1 MTHPIGPDSRVT
13 LVDGSGYIFRAFH
26 GLPPLTRKSDGAPI
40 GAVSGFC
47 NMIFKLLADERD
59 GDQPTHL
66 AVIFDASGPTFRND
80 IYPAYK
86 ANRPP
91 APEDLVPQFPMIRE
105 ATRAFGLPSI
115 ELPGYEADDLI
126 ATYARQAAEKGAKV
140 RILSSDKD
148 LMQLITDK
156 IFLYDPMKDRPM
168 GPEAV
173 MEKFGVAPEQVI
185 DVQSLAGDSTDNVP
199 GAPGI
204 GVKTAAELLGI
215 YGNLETLLDRASEI
229 KQPKRRETLIQ
240 FREQIEISKRLVTL
254 MDNVPVLEHLEH
266 FGVREPE
273 PTVLLDFLRKMELR
287 TLTGRVEAGLRRD
300 GYVADKADHGDAA
313 PAGITTAGAVSVPN
327 AEGAPASQAVIPPSV
342 HSPIDTKAYETI
354 TSLTRLDD
362 WVARIQAQGY
372 VAFDTET
379 ASLNSVSGTLVGLS
393 LAVEPGIACY
403 IPVGHRG
410 AGDVGV
416 TGDLFGGGQDTV
428 AKLPN
433 QLDLADV
440 LARLKPMLEDDAV
453 LKIGQNLKYDVSVM
467 AQHDIAISP
476 IDDTM
481 LMSFALDAGR
491 NSHGMDDLSLRLL
504 AHQPI
509 AFKDVCGTGKSQI
522 SFDQVALDR
531 ATAYAAE
538 DADVTLRLWHI
549 FKPRLVQER
558 STTVYETLE
567 RPLVPVIAGMEQA
580 GVKVD
585 VAELSRLS
593 LDFAQRM
600 IGLEAQAHE
609 QAGEVFN
616 LGSPKQLGDIL
627 FGKMALPGGKKTATG
642 QWATGADALEDLA
655 AQGHELPRTLVDWR
669 TLAKLK
675 STYTD
680 NLKDAIDPTT
690 GRVHTSYNMVGA
702 ATGRLSST
710 DPNLQNIPIR
720 TEEGRRIRR
729 AFVAEPDHV
738 LISADY
744 SQIELRLLAHV
755 GDIPQLKKAFIE
767 GYDIHAMTASEMFGV
782 PLEGMDPMVR
792 RKAKAINFGII
803 YGISAFGLA
812 RQLSIPQGEARDYI
826 ATYKQRFPG
835 IQAYM
840 DQMKAMAREKAYVET
855 IFGRRCWV
863 PGINAKSQAEQAF
876 AERQA
881 INAPLQGAAAD
892 IIKRAM
898 IRLPK
903 ALKDAGLQARM
914 LLQVH
919 DELVFEAPSSQAD
932 ATCALVAQVM
942 EKAALPA
949 VALSVPLVVEA
960 RAALNWAEAH

>member
-13 LVDGSGYIFRAFH
+13 LVDGSGYIFRAYH

-47 NMIFKLLADERD
+47 NMIFKLIADEKD
-59 GDQPTHL
+59 ADQPTHL
-66 AVIFDASGPTFRND
+66 AVIFDASGNTFRND
-80 IYPAYK
+80 IYPMYK

-105 ATRAFGLPSI
+105 ATRAFGLPCI
-115 ELPGYEADDLI
+115 EMVGYEADDLI
-126 ATYARQAAEKGAKV
+126 ATYARQAEALGAKV

-156 IFLYDPMKDRPM
+156 ISLYDPMKDRPM
-168 GPEAV
+168 GAEAV
-173 MEKFGVAPEQVI
+173 MEKFGVTPNMVI

-204 GVKTAAELLGI
+204 GPKTAAELLGI
-215 YGNLETLLDRASEI
+215 YGTLENLLDHAEEI
-229 KQPKRRETLIQ
+229 KQPKRRETLIN
-240 FREQIEISKRLVTL
+240 FRAQIEVSKLLVTL
-254 MDNVPVLEHLEH
+254 MDTVPVLEHLEH
-266 FGVREPE
+266 FGVREPDPE
-273 PTVLLDFLRKMELR
+273 TLLGFLRKMELK
-287 TLTGRVEAGLRRD
+287 TLTGRVEAGFKRD
-300 GYVADKADHGDAA
+300 GYIADKAPH
-313 PAGITTAGAVSVPN
+313 
-327 AEGAPASQAVIPPSV
+327 EGGTGPMLPASPEQQSFA
-342 HSPIDTKAYETI
+342 PIDHSKYETI
-354 TSLTRLDD
+354 TTLDRLAD
-362 WVARIQAQGY
+362 WIARIQAQGH
-372 VAFDTET
+372 VAVDTET
-379 ASLNSVSGTLVGLS
+379 DALNSVSGGLVGIS
-393 LAVEPGIACY
+393 LAVEAGVACY
-403 IPVGHRG
+403 IPLGHRG
-410 AGDVGV
+410 AGEVGK
-416 TGDLFGGGQDTV
+416 TGDLFADPADQVTLVAGQIPLR
-428 AKLPN
+428 AA
-433 QLDLADV
+433 LDA
-440 LARLKPMLEDDAV
+440 LKPILEDDAI
-453 LKIGQNLKYDVSVM
+453 LKIGQNIKYDLSVF
-467 AQHDIAISP
+467 AQHGITLSP

-504 AHQPI
+504 GHKPI
-509 AFKDVCGTGKSQI
+509 AFKDVCGSGKSQI
-522 SFDQVALDR
+522 SFDRVPLDA
-531 ATAYAAE
+531 ATKYAAE

-549 FKPRLVQER
+549 LKPRLVRER

-567 RPLVPVIAGMEQA
+567 RPLVPVIAGMEAA

-593 LDFAQRM
+593 TDFGLRM
-600 IGLEAQAHE
+600 VELEAQAYE
-609 QAGEVFN
+609 QAGITFN
-616 LGSPKQLGDIL
+616 IGSPKQLGEVL
-627 FGKMALPGGKKTATG
+627 FDKMALPGGKKTATG
-642 QWATGADALEDLA
+642 QWATDAAILEDLA
-655 AQGHELPRTLVDWR
+655 GQDHPLPRTIVDWR

-680 NLKDAIDPTT
+680 NLKTAIDAKT

-720 TEEGRRIRR
+720 TDEGRRIRH
-729 AFVAEPDHV
+729 AFIAEQGNV

-782 PLEGMDPMVR
+782 PIEGMDPMIR
-792 RKAKAINFGII
+792 RQAKAINFGII

-812 RQLSIPQGEARDYI
+812 KQLGIPQGEARDYI
-826 ATYKQRFPG
+826 ANYKQRFPG

-840 DQMKAMAREKAYVET
+840 DAMKAMAREKMYVET
-855 IFGRRCWV
+855 IFGRRCYV
-863 PGINAKSQAEQAF
+863 PGIIAKSQAEQAF

-898 IRLPK
+898 IRLP
-903 ALKDAGLQARM
+903 AAIADAGLSARM

-919 DELVFEAPSSQAD
+919 DELVFEAPAQEAD
-932 ATCALVAQVM
+932 ATCALVSKVM
-942 EKAALPA
+942 ENAAMPA
-949 VALSVPLVVEA
+949 LQLSVPLVVEA
-960 RAALNWAEAH
+960 RSALNWALAH

>member
-1 MTHPIGPDSRVT
+1 
-13 LVDGSGYIFRAFH
+13 L
-26 GLPPLTRKSDGAPI
+26 
-40 GAVSGFC
+40 
-47 NMIFKLLADERD
+47 
-59 GDQPTHL
+59 
-66 AVIFDASGPTFRND
+66 
-80 IYPAYK
+80 
-86 ANRPP
+86 
-91 APEDLVPQFPMIRE
+91 
-105 ATRAFGLPSI
+105 
-115 ELPGYEADDLI
+115 
-126 ATYARQAAEKGAKV
+126 
-140 RILSSDKD
+140 
-148 LMQLITDK
+148 
-156 IFLYDPMKDRPM
+156 
-168 GPEAV
+168 
-173 MEKFGVAPEQVI
+173 
-185 DVQSLAGDSTDNVP
+185 
-199 GAPGI
+199 
-204 GVKTAAELLGI
+204 
-215 YGNLETLLDRASEI
+215 
-229 KQPKRRETLIQ
+229 
-240 FREQIEISKRLVTL
+240 
-254 MDNVPVLEHLEH
+254 
-266 FGVREPE
+266 
-273 PTVLLDFLRKMELR
+273 
-287 TLTGRVEAGLRRD
+287 
-300 GYVADKADHGDAA
+300 
-313 PAGITTAGAVSVPN
+313 
-327 AEGAPASQAVIPPSV
+327 
-342 HSPIDTKAYETI
+342 
-354 TSLTRLDD
+354 
-362 WVARIQAQGY
+362 
-372 VAFDTET
+372 
-379 ASLNSVSGTLVGLS
+379 
-393 LAVEPGIACY
+393 
-403 IPVGHRG
+403 
-410 AGDVGV
+410 
-416 TGDLFGGGQDTV
+416 
-428 AKLPN
+428 
-433 QLDLADV
+433 
-440 LARLKPMLEDDAV
+440 
-453 LKIGQNLKYDVSVM
+453 
-467 AQHDIAISP
+467 
-476 IDDTM
+476 
-481 LMSFALDAGR
+481 
-491 NSHGMDDLSLRLL
+491 
-504 AHQPI
+504 
-509 AFKDVCGTGKSQI
+509 
-522 SFDQVALDR
+522 
-531 ATAYAAE
+531 
-538 DADVTLRLWHI
+538 
-549 FKPRLVQER
+549 KPRLVQER

-567 RPLVPVIAGMEQA
+567 RPLVPVIAGMERA

-600 IGLEAQAHE
+600 VGLEAQAHE

-782 PLEGMDPMVR
+782 PLEGMDPMIR

-840 DQMKAMAREKAYVET
+840 DQMKAMAREKTYVET

-932 ATCALVAQVM
+932 ATCALVADVM

>member
-13 LVDGSGYIFRAFH
+13 LVDGSGYIFRAYH

-47 NMIFKLLADERD
+47 NMIFKLIADEKD
-59 GDQPTHL
+59 ADQPTHL
-66 AVIFDASGPTFRND
+66 AVIFDASGVTFRND
-80 IYPAYK
+80 IYPLYK
-86 ANRPP
+86 AHRPP

-115 ELPGYEADDLI
+115 EMVGYEADDLI
-126 ATYARQAAEKGAKV
+126 ATYARQAAALGAKV

-148 LMQLITDK
+148 LMQLITDQ
-156 IFLYDPMKDRPM
+156 ISLYDPMKDRPM
-168 GPEAV
+168 GAEAV
-173 MEKFGVAPEQVI
+173 LEKFGVTPAMVI
-185 DVQSLAGDSTDNVP
+185 DVQALAGDSADNVP

-204 GVKTAAELLGI
+204 GPKTAAELLGI
-215 YGNLETLLDRASEI
+215 YGTLENLLDHAHDI
-229 KQPKRRETLIQ
+229 KQPKRRATLIN

-254 MDNVPVLEHLEH
+254 MDDVPVLEHLEH
-266 FGVREPE
+266 FGVREPDPE
-273 PTVLLDFLRKMELR
+273 TLLGFLRKMELR
-287 TLTGRVEAGLRRD
+287 TLTGRVEAGFKRD
-300 GYVADKADHGDAA
+300 GYIADKAEHSGKIVI
-313 PAGITTAGAVSVPN
+313 GETAM
-327 AEGAPASQAVIPPSV
+327 AEPKEAFT
-342 HSPIDTKAYETI
+342 PIDRSKYEMI
-354 TSLTRLDD
+354 TSLDRLAD
-362 WVARIQAQGY
+362 WVARITAQGF
-372 VAFDTET
+372 VAVDTET
-379 ASLNSVSGTLVGLS
+379 DALNSVSGAMVGIS

-403 IPVGHRG
+403 IPLGHRG
-410 AGDVGV
+410 AGEIGK
-416 TGDLFGGGQDTV
+416 TGDLFADPSDNLTLLPGQMPMQ
-428 AKLPN
+428 AA
-433 QLDLADV
+433 LAV
-440 LARLKPMLEDDAV
+440 LKPILEDDAI
-453 LKIGQNLKYDVSVM
+453 LKIGQNIKYDVSVF
-467 AQHDIAISP
+467 AQHGIVVSP

-491 NSHGMDDLSLRLL
+491 NNHGMDDLSERLL
-504 AHQPI
+504 AHKPI
-509 AFKDVCGTGKSQI
+509 AFKEVCGTGKSQI
-522 SFDQVALDR
+522 TFDRVPLDG
-531 ATAYAAE
+531 ATRYAAE
-538 DADVTLRLWHI
+538 DADVTMRLWHI
-549 FKPRLVQER
+549 LKPRLSRER

-567 RPLVPVIAGMEQA
+567 RPLVPVIAGMEAA

-593 LDFAQRM
+593 IDFATRM
-600 IGLEAQAHE
+600 VQLEAQAHK
-609 QAGEVFN
+609 QAGMPFN
-616 LGSPKQLGDIL
+616 LGSPKQLGEIL
-627 FGKMALPGGKKTATG
+627 FDKMALPGGKKTASG
-642 QWATGADALEDLA
+642 QWSTDAAMLEDLA
-655 AQGHELPRTLVDWR
+655 AQEHPLPRTIVDWR

-680 NLKDAIDPTT
+680 NLRDAINPRT

-720 TEEGRRIRR
+720 TEEGRKIRH
-729 AFVAEPDHV
+729 AFVAEAGNV

-782 PLEGMDPMVR
+782 PIEGMDPMIR
-792 RKAKAINFGII
+792 RQAKAINFGII

-812 RQLSIPQGEARDYI
+812 RQLGIPQGEARDYI

-840 DQMKAMAREKAYVET
+840 DAMKAMAREKMYVET

-863 PGINAKSQAEQAF
+863 PGIVAKSGAEQAF

-898 IRLPK
+898 IRLP
-903 ALKDAGLQARM
+903 AAIKDAGLSARM

-919 DELVFEAPSSQAD
+919 DELVFEAPASEAD
-932 ATCALVAQVM
+932 ATCALVSKVM
-942 EKAALPA
+942 ENAAMPA
-949 VALSVPLVVEA
+949 VQLSVPLVVDA
-960 RAALNWAEAH
+960 RAAQNWALAH

>member
-1 MTHPIGPDSRVT
+1 MTNPIGPDSRVT
-13 LVDGSGYIFRAFH
+13 LVDGSGYIFRAYH

-47 NMIFKLLADERD
+47 NMIFKLIADERD
-59 GDQPTHL
+59 ADQPTHL
-66 AVIFDASGPTFRND
+66 AVIFDASGTTFRND
-80 IYPAYK
+80 IYPLYK

-115 ELPGYEADDLI
+115 EMVGYEADDLI
-126 ATYARQAAEKGAKV
+126 ATYARQAAGLGAKV

-148 LMQLITDK
+148 LMQLITDR
-156 IFLYDPMKDRPM
+156 ISLYDPMKDRPM
-168 GPEAV
+168 GAEAV
-173 MEKFGVAPEQVI
+173 MEKFGVTPDMVI

-204 GVKTAAELLGI
+204 GPKTAAELLGI
-215 YGNLETLLDRASEI
+215 YGTLENLLDHAQEI
-229 KQPKRRETLIQ
+229 KQPKRRETLIN
-240 FREQIEISKRLVTL
+240 FRDQILISKRLVTL
-254 MDNVPVLEHLEH
+254 MDEVPVLEHLEH

-273 PTVLLDFLRKMELR
+273 PEILLAFLRKVELR
-287 TLTGRVEAGLRRD
+287 TLTGRVEAGFKRD
-300 GYVADKADHGDAA
+300 GYIADKAPH
-313 PAGITTAGAVSVPN
+313 V
-327 AEGAPASQAVIPPSV
+327 GAPAVAGDTPPQQASFA
-342 HSPIDTKAYETI
+342 PIDHSTYETV
-354 TSLTRLDD
+354 TSLDRLAD
-362 WVARIQAQGY
+362 WIARITAQGH
-372 VAFDTET
+372 VAVDTET
-379 ASLNSVSGTLVGLS
+379 DALNSVSGGLVGIS

-403 IPVGHRG
+403 IPLGHRG
-410 AGDVGV
+410 AGEAGK
-416 TGDLFGGGQDTV
+416 TGDLFADPADNLTL
-428 AKLPN
+428 LPD
-433 QLDLADV
+433 QIPMHA
-440 LARLKPMLEDDAV
+440 AIAALKPILEDDSI
-453 LKIGQNLKYDVSVM
+453 LKIGQNIKYDLSVF
-467 AQHDIAISP
+467 AQHGIQLSP

-491 NSHGMDDLSLRLL
+491 HNHGMDELSGRLL
-504 AHQPI
+504 AHKPI
-509 AFKDVCGTGKSQI
+509 AFKEVCGTGKTQI
-522 SFDQVALDR
+522 TFDRVPLDA
-531 ATAYAAE
+531 ATRYGAE
-538 DADVTLRLWHI
+538 DADVTLRLWQI
-549 FKPRLVQER
+549 LKPRLPRER

-567 RPLVPVIAGMEQA
+567 RPLVPVIAAMEAA

-585 VAELSRLS
+585 VTELSRLS
-593 LDFAQRM
+593 GDFGTRM
-600 IGLEAQAHE
+600 VQLEAQAHE
-609 QAGEVFN
+609 QAGTPFN
-616 LGSPKQLGDIL
+616 LGSPKQLGEIL
-627 FGKMALPGGKKTATG
+627 FDKMALPGGKKTATG
-642 QWATGADALEDLA
+642 QWSTDAAMLEDLA
-655 AQGHELPRTLVDWR
+655 AQEHPLPRTIVDWR

-680 NLKDAIDPTT
+680 NLVAAIDGTT

-720 TEEGRRIRR
+720 TEEGRRIRN
-729 AFVAEPDHV
+729 AFIAEPGHV

-782 PLEGMDPMVR
+782 PIEGMDPMVR
-792 RKAKAINFGII
+792 RQAKAINFGII

-812 RQLSIPQGEARDYI
+812 RQLGIPQGEARDYI

-840 DQMKAMAREKAYVET
+840 DAMKAMARDKMYVET

-863 PGINAKSQAEQAF
+863 PGIIAKSQAEQAF

-898 IRLPK
+898 IRLP
-903 ALKDAGLQARM
+903 AAIADAGLRARM

-919 DELVFEAPSSQAD
+919 DELVFEAPAEEAD
-932 ATCALVAQVM
+932 DTCALVSKVM
-942 EKAALPA
+942 ENAAMPA
-949 VALSVPLVVEA
+949 VQLSVPLVVEA
-960 RAALNWAEAH
+960 RGALNWALAH

>member
-105 ATRAFGLPSI
+105 ATRAFGLPSV

-156 IFLYDPMKDRPM
+156 IFLYDPMKDRPL

-173 MEKFGVAPEQVI
+173 MDKFGVGPAQVI
-185 DVQSLAGDSTDNVP
+185 DVQALAGDSTDNVP

-204 GVKTAAELLGI
+204 GVKTAAELLATFGT
-215 YGNLETLLDRASEI
+215 LEELLDRAHEI

-254 MDNVPVLEHLEH
+254 MNDVPVLEHLEH

-273 PTVLLDFLRKMELR
+273 PEVLLEFLRRMELR

-300 GYVADKADHGDAA
+300 GYVADKADHGPVGIGAPVTPA
-313 PAGITTAGAVSVPN
+313 PAQPAGPQAQP
-327 AEGAPASQAVIPPSV
+327 GQAVIPPAV
-342 HSPIDTKAYETI
+342 YAPVKHSAYETI
-354 TSLTRLDD
+354 TDLARLDD
-362 WVARIQAQGY
+362 WLARVRTQGH

-379 ASLNSVSGTLVGLS
+379 DALNSVSGSLVGLS

-410 AGDVGV
+410 AGALGG
-416 TGDLFGGGQDTV
+416 TGDLFASPEVSLARLPGQ
-428 AKLPN
+428 LG
-433 QLDLADV
+433 LGDV
-440 LARLKPMLEDDAV
+440 LARLKPVLEDDAI
-453 LKIGQNLKYDVSVM
+453 LKIGQNLKYDLSVM
-467 AQHDIAISP
+467 AQHGIAIHP

-481 LMSFALDAGR
+481 LMSFAVDAGR

-504 AHQPI
+504 GHQPI

-522 SFDQVALDR
+522 SFDQVPIDR

-538 DADVTLRLWHI
+538 DADITLRLWHI
-549 FKPRLVQER
+549 LKPRLVQER
-558 STTVYETLE
+558 CTTVYETLE
-567 RPLVPVIAGMEQA
+567 RPLVPVIAAMEQA

-600 IGLEAQAHE
+600 TGLEAQAHE
-609 QAGEVFN
+609 QAGENFN

-655 AQGHELPRTLVDWR
+655 AQGHDLPRTIVDWR

-680 NLKDAIDPTT
+680 NLKDAIDART
-690 GRVHTSYNMVGA
+690 GRVHTSFNMVGA

-720 TEEGRRIRR
+720 TEEGRRIRK
-729 AFVAEPDHV
+729 AFVAEPGNL

-755 GDIPQLKKAFIE
+755 GDIPQLKRAFID
-767 GYDIHAMTASEMFGV
+767 GHDIHAMTASEMFGV
-782 PLEGMDPMVR
+782 PLDGMDPMVR

-826 ATYKQRFPG
+826 AMYKQRFPG

-840 DQMKAMAREKAYVET
+840 DAMKTMAREKTYVET

-863 PGINAKSQAEQAF
+863 PGIHAKSQAEQAF

-898 IRLPK
+898 IRLPA
-903 ALKDAGLQARM
+903 ALKEAGLSARM

-919 DELVFEAPSSQAD
+919 DELVFEAPASQAE
-932 ATCALVAQVM
+932 ATCALVAKVM
-942 EKAALPA
+942 ERAALPA
-949 VALSVPLVVEA
+949 VALTVPLVVEA
-960 RAALNWAEAH
+960 RAASTWAEAH